1 MNARAD
7 HFWCYCRAV
16 EAGCRACFA
25 DMHWDVEADKA
36 SFTWDYED
44 CACGIADDAYTADVR
59 CEYSVSEFFWKDWVE
74 ALTEIADR

>member
-1 MNARAD
+1 
-7 HFWCYCRAV
+7 
-16 EAGCRACFA
+16 
-25 DMHWDVEADKA
+25 MHWDVEADKA